1 MRGRGF
7 ARRRAFVG
15 SFAAFAAVLWLLGA
29 PTSAAVAPLQHH
41 YLALGDSITF
51 GYVSHPAPTP
61 DGSNPFSN
69 PENFAGYPTYVGA
82 AMGLQTVN
90 AACPGETSTSIMAF
104 GTPDAGCASY
114 RTAYPLHVPYEG
126 LTQLQFAE
134 AFLQAN
140 PDTQLV
146 TVAIGINDV
155 GLAVPRC
162 GGSRSTGCLERDLP
176 AVLSTVRSNLT
187 TIVRALRATGS
198 HATIVLINY
207 YALEYA
213 NTTTTGLV
221 RSLDATIAQV
231 GADEHLRIAD
241 SFDAFKRATD
251 SGDGDAC
258 ATGLFAPGRSTLGP
272 CDLHPT
278 DAGQRLLANSVESA
292 VRA

>member
-7 ARRRAFVG
+7 AKRWAVVG
-15 SFAAFAAVLWLLGA
+15 SLAAISAVLWLLGA
-29 PTSAAVAPLQHH
+29 PTTAAVAPLQHH

-51 GYVSHPAPTP
+51 GYVSRPAPVP

-69 PENFAGYPTYVGA
+69 PETFVGYPTYVGVA
-82 AMGLQTVN
+82 LGLQAVN
-90 AACPGETSTSIMAF
+90 AACPGETSTSIMAS

-114 RTAYPLHVPYEG
+114 RAAYPLHVPYEG

-134 AFLQAN
+134 AFLRAN

-146 TVAIGINDV
+146 TIAIGINDV

-162 GGSRSTGCLERDLP
+162 GGIKNTSCLERDLP

-187 TIVRALRATGS
+187 TIVRVLRGTGS
-198 HATIVLINY
+198 HATIVLVNY

-213 NTTTTGLV
+213 NATTTGLV
-221 RSLDATIAQV
+221 RSLDATIAEV
-231 GADEHLRIAD
+231 GADEHLRVAD

-251 SGDGDAC
+251 SSDGDAC
-258 ATGLFAPGRSTLGP
+258 MSGLFAPGASTLGP

-278 DAGQRLLANSVESA
+278 EAGQRLLADTVESA
-292 VRA
+292 LRG

>member
-1 MRGRGF
+1 MLGAGF
-7 ARRRAFVG
+7 ARRRALVA
-15 SFAAFAAVLWLLGA
+15 SIAAIAAVLWFLGA
-29 PTSAAVAPLQHH
+29 PTFASVAPLQHH

-51 GYVSHPAPTP
+51 GYVSQPAPTP

-69 PENFAGYPTYVGA
+69 PDNFAGYPTYVGA
-82 AMGLQTVN
+82 ALRLQTVN

-114 RTAYPLHVPYEG
+114 RAAYPLHVAYAG

-146 TVAIGINDV
+146 TVAIGINDA

-162 GGSRSTGCLERDLP
+162 GGIRNTSCLERELP
-176 AVLSTVRSNLT
+176 SVLSTVRSNLT

-198 HATIVLINY
+198 HATIVLVNY

-213 NTTTTGLV
+213 NTKTTRIV
-221 RSLDATIAQV
+221 RALDATIAQV
-231 GADEHLRIAD
+231 GVDEHLRVAD

-251 SGDGDAC
+251 AMDGDAC
-258 ATGLFAPGRSTLGP
+258 VSGLFGPGPSTLGP
-272 CDLHPT
+272 CDLHPNA
-278 DAGQRLLANSVESA
+278 AGQRLLANAVEAA
-292 VRA
+292 VRG